1 MTSKVLRPKVEI
13 NNISKSI
20 VKYISLISF
29 CLVLS
34 ACGFTLRGSQ
44 ALPDHIDTV
53 VLYSPIQASGLYR
66 ALQKRLPVYQLR
78 GLSHDAT
85 ELNQVAKQAYVEIT
99 LQPENLERQ
108 LLSVFSSGQV
118 AEYELIYTVDYEV
131 SFPNSESISNT
142 LVVSREYQE
151 DPRQILAK
159 SRELELVLNEM
170 RDESADRIIRLLS
183 SQYSLTN
190 TNAGQN

>member
-1 MTSKVLRPKVEI
+1 
-13 NNISKSI
+13 

-99 LQPENLERQ
+99 L
-108 LLSVFSSGQV
+108 
-118 AEYELIYTVDYEV
+118 
-131 SFPNSESISNT
+131 
-142 LVVSREYQE
+142 VVSREYQE

-190 TNAGQN
+190 TNAGPN

>member
-1 MTSKVLRPKVEI
+1 
-13 NNISKSI
+13 
-20 VKYISLISF
+20 
-29 CLVLS
+29 
-34 ACGFTLRGSQ
+34 
-44 ALPDHIDTV
+44 
-53 VLYSPIQASGLYR
+53 
-66 ALQKRLPVYQLR
+66 
-78 GLSHDAT
+78 
-85 ELNQVAKQAYVEIT
+85 
-99 LQPENLERQ
+99 
-108 LLSVFSSGQV
+108 VFSSGQV

-190 TNAGQN
+190 TNAGPN